1 MVNGACTGDKDG
13 YIFSMINRSSYA
25 SVAKIVQ
32 IQFVDYLHSH
42 SLPFW
47 FQENKVCKLII

>member
-1 MVNGACTGDKDG
+1 MANGACTGDKDG

-42 SLPFW
+42 CLPFW